1 MFSEVAISSSNTD
14 SIIYVWDIRSGS
26 TLFSFKQSTSN
37 KACFTTVPK
46 PNASLQTGTIL
57 TAQTDRA
64 VLNVY
69 QWQRDQVLH
78 KMPMPEKLVSIAA
91 SHRGDLVA
99 GGTASGRVFLWQIS
113 TGLLLKVYEAHFRRI
128 TKLAFSGDDATLLTA
143 SEDATVHVWLVG
155 GLLEHGSSED
165 GAGGH
170 GGGRPA
176 PLFSWS
182 DHTLPV
188 TDMYIGSGSMATARV
203 YTASMDNTV
212 KAWDLATGELLTT
225 FLFPKP
231 VSTVIA
237 DPSETR
243 LFVACENKIYPVELY
258 RRKFDKTYNA
268 DSVESV
274 GGMAKVESIGIKVV
288 DTPSGSATGNEQSEG
303 LVFSD
308 HSGTVTSLAL
318 SFDGSLLISASE
330 DGNCIVWDVTS
341 RQPLRKFESHK
352 GPITH
357 VTCILRPSEL
367 ITGSNRNTSVP
378 MPWKTFKRTLAT
390 EEEEQRTESLQ
401 LMVDTQS
408 DLQRHQQLL
417 EPGPLYSSISSCLEP
432 IQSAQNSLTQLN
444 APGSNSALQNKV
456 SALEDELSRLYKHHK
471 KVKSLQDN
479 LHNTIVDQYMTKR
492 RKLSTTSST
501 SATSPPP
508 SEE

>member
-14 SIIYVWDIRSGS
+14 STIYVWDIRSGS

-46 PNASLQTGTIL
+46 PNSGLQTGAIL

-78 KMPMPEKLVSIAA
+78 KMPMPEKLVSVAA

-99 GGTASGRVFLWQIS
+99 GGTASGRVFLWQVS

-155 GLLEHGSSED
+155 RLLEHAGGNQDDDGTSGSS
-165 GAGGH
+165 
-170 GGGRPA
+170 RPA

-188 TDMYIGSGSMATARV
+188 TDMYIGSGTMATARV
-203 YTASMDNTV
+203 YTSSMDNTV

-225 FLFPKP
+225 FLFSKP
-231 VSTVIA
+231 VSSVIA
-237 DPSETR
+237 DPSETK
-243 LFVACENKIYPVELY
+243 LFAACENKIYPVELY
-258 RRKFDKTYNA
+258 RRRHDKTYNA
-268 DSVESV
+268 DISEST
-274 GGMAKVESIGIKVV
+274 GGMAKVESTGIRAVEA
-288 DTPSGSATGNEQSEG
+288 PSSSSTSSSQNEG

-357 VTCILRPSEL
+357 VSCILRPSEL
-367 ITGSNRNTSVP
+367 VTGNSISTSVP

-390 EEEEQRTESLQ
+390 EEEEQRTESFQ
-401 LMVDTQS
+401 LMMDTQS
-408 DLQRHQQLL
+408 VGIIVLKFF
-417 EPGPLYSSISSCLEP
+417 
-432 IQSAQNSLTQLN
+432 TQ
-444 APGSNSALQNKV
+444 
-456 SALEDELSRLYKHHK
+456 K
-471 KVKSLQDN
+471 K
-479 LHNTIVDQYMTKR
+479 ITKFFVIGF
-492 RKLSTTSST
+492 TTSST
-501 SATSPPP
+501 II
-508 SEE
+508 